1 MFGFSGAI
9 SSSRQSSEPGTE
21 EDDPFRGP
29 APTNDERL
37 DESLFSMHAYRVNST
52 PFCITIILVRSSRC
66 SAQQNGKLGKLDKHF
81 RVVSESV
88 MSALKLCLLI
98 QAVVVVSALAQTP
111 AEQKSPLPSQA
122 KQVHGLVVPVPKEIF
137 RSLDQFRDASWSAVK
152 RPEVARW
159 KSHGDQAQIA
169 TLLGVVIAEGFI
181 AMEAKD
187 STEVENLGKS
197 VLSLARGLGIR
208 DRAIRRS
215 RSIMELADKNDWSEA
230 RTEWDGVL
238 SDLETGMIEVKSGQ
252 LAQLVSLGGWLRGTE
267 ALSALVL
274 QNYSPERASLIRQPE
289 LIDNLEKQLRST
301 SGDVQSRPIVVK
313 LLDGIHTIRSLVESE
328 NGPPSEET
336 VRKVHA
342 VCAELVPLS
351 SRRLD

>member
-1 MFGFSGAI
+1 MA
-9 SSSRQSSEPGTE
+9 SEPLG
-21 EDDPFRGP
+21 
-29 APTNDERL
+29 
-37 DESLFSMHAYRVNST
+37 
-52 PFCITIILVRSSRC
+52 SS
-66 SAQQNGKLGKLDKHF
+66 
-81 RVVSESV
+81 
-88 MSALKLCLLI
+88 LKLCFLI
-98 QAVVVVSALAQTP
+98 QAVLAVSALAQTP
-111 AEQKSPLPSQA
+111 SEQNSPLPSQA
-122 KQVHGLVVPVPKEIF
+122 KQVQGLVVPVPKEIF
-137 RSLDQFRDASWSAVK
+137 RSLDQFRGANWTAVR

-159 KSHGDQAQIA
+159 KSHGDQAQIS

-197 VLSLARGLGIR
+197 MLSLARGLGIR

-230 RTEWDGVL
+230 RKEWDGVL
-238 SDLETGMIEVKSGQ
+238 SDLETGMIEVRSGQ

-274 QNYSPERASLIRQPE
+274 QNYSPERTSLIRQPE

-301 SGDVQSRPIVVK
+301 SGDIQSRPIVKK
-313 LLDGIHTIRSLVESE
+313 LLDGTQTIRSLVERE
-328 NGPPSEET
+328 NGPLSEET
-336 VRKVHA
+336 VRKVHG

-351 SRRLD
+351 SRRFE